1 LAAAIPFRGGSGQ
14 RPEQRV
20 RFGNGDG
27 FGPVGRP
34 RRADPT
40 LGVLIFIGSEVMVF
54 AGLIS
59 AFLVARASAPFW
71 PPLNQPR
78 LPVVV
83 TGFNTILLLLSGLAM
98 WRVVRLLRAHD
109 SKRGVRWMTITT
121 TLGAI
126 FLVIQ
131 GSEWARLI
139 HFGLTMTSSLYGGMF
154 YLIVGAH
161 ALHLT
166 VALAVLSF
174 ATTRVWRGRY
184 ASDLSGI
191 VACSVYWSFVVI
203 LWPILYALVY
213 FS

>member
-1 LAAAIPFRGGSGQ
+1 LAAATPLHLVPDHKRGTAFEGGGGSA
-14 RPEQRV
+14 PA
-20 RFGNGDG
+20 
-27 FGPVGRP
+27 GPP
-34 RRADPT
+34 ASPDPT
-40 LGVLIFIGSEVMVF
+40 LGVLIFVGSEVMLF

-59 AFLVARASAPFW
+59 AFLVSRASAPFW
-71 PPLNQPR
+71 PPPNQPR
-78 LPVVV
+78 LPVAV
-83 TGFNTILLLLSGLAM
+83 TGLNTGLLVVSGFTM
-98 WRVVRLLRAHD
+98 WIVVRFLRQHD
-109 SKRGVRWMTITT
+109 KIGAVRWMTATT
-121 TLGAI
+121 VLGAV
-126 FLVIQ
+126 FLAIQ

-161 ALHLT
+161 ALHLA

-174 ATTRVWRGRY
+174 VTTRVWRGRY
-184 ASDLSGI
+184 ASDLRGV